1 MIKTAVYSYW
11 AKPFVTKNCYSNFH
25 RKNDLLVSLKLSVDQ
40 SRKFFD
46 KVIFYGDHEAISQVC
61 NIIRFDEVYDDVEEL
76 NEKQFPSYFYTLSKV
91 VACQKTKVPF
101 VHIENDFYLWD
112 IPHNSKMMTA
122 SLVVEDMHK
131 TPAEYVEEVERVL
144 VNDLVVRPHWKLFAK
159 KPNFDIPSKGIYGGT
174 DFGFINDHALEV
186 LRMIGSA
193 ENLKVFKKESSRKFY
208 GNIHRVCDSWYL
220 GAKIKLNNES
230 PHCVRNSDVV
240 YTHLHSEKKN
250 DPNVSLKLYKR
261 VRKNLPDFMQ
271 SLTSSSESV
280 YDPIG
285 NTDHFIEATPNIP
298 NTPESSK
305 KLTFAIAVLNRT
317 HQIEQTLMQNLEDN
331 FVDNT
336 HIEFVLV
343 DFGSTDGF
351 RDWIRFQNFKKYN
364 EHGYFKY
371 YETDRLNSWHASVA
385 KNTAI
390 HYSTGKIVVTLDC
403 DNFTGIRGGDFV
415 INQFEKHNYNC
426 VLHQFD
432 QTAQNGNFGR
442 IALTKNKFNQLG
454 GYDQSL
460 LPMGYQDWDLL
471 KRAESTGSKYINM
484 MDDKYNKAILNSGG
498 KKLSIA
504 NTQTQHK
511 ALGWTEMNRINKLKS
526 QHNIYR
532 EQFIANKGYYG
543 LRADVRRIF

>member
-1 MIKTAVYSYW
+1 
-11 AKPFVTKNCYSNFH
+11 
-25 RKNDLLVSLKLSVDQ
+25 
-40 SRKFFD
+40 
-46 KVIFYGDHEAISQVC
+46 
-61 NIIRFDEVYDDVEEL
+61 
-76 NEKQFPSYFYTLSKV
+76 
-91 VACQKTKVPF
+91 
-101 VHIENDFYLWD
+101 
-112 IPHNSKMMTA
+112 
-122 SLVVEDMHK
+122 
-131 TPAEYVEEVERVL
+131 
-144 VNDLVVRPHWKLFAK
+144 
-159 KPNFDIPSKGIYGGT
+159 
-174 DFGFINDHALEV
+174 
-186 LRMIGSA
+186 
-193 ENLKVFKKESSRKFY
+193 
-208 GNIHRVCDSWYL
+208 
-220 GAKIKLNNES
+220 
-230 PHCVRNSDVV
+230 
-240 YTHLHSEKKN
+240 
-250 DPNVSLKLYKR
+250 
-261 VRKNLPDFMQ
+261 
-271 SLTSSSESV
+271 
-280 YDPIG
+280 
-285 NTDHFIEATPNIP
+285 
-298 NTPESSK
+298 
-305 KLTFAIAVLNRT
+305 
-317 HQIEQTLMQNLEDN
+317 MQNLEDN

-442 IALTKNKFNQLG
+442 IGLTKNKFNQLG